1 MARSRKTFSALGAT
15 ALACATLVQAQSN
28 TPQTTPQTTQ
38 QIEIIG
44 TSPLPGQGVSRDVLP
59 YNTQVIRRGTL
70 DAAQADNATD
80 YMARRLPGMQVND
93 IQGSPF
99 QGDLTFRGFRASGVL
114 GASQGLSVYVDG
126 VRVNEP
132 FGDVIN
138 WDLIPEFAIDSMSLI
153 PGANPA
159 FGLNSLGGAL
169 SFTTASGASA
179 PGLRGEAMLGSF
191 SRKTASLSHGGQHAD
206 GWSHYVGFGVFDEI
220 GWREHSPSRLGNVV
234 AKLAHNGDAGELS
247 LNLLLGRSKLVG
259 NNLTPQFTFDNNGAR
274 TPDLGVLQPRAVY
287 NFPDETRNSV
297 NQGSLKWRQSIG
309 DDATFEALAYVRKT
323 RRRGVNGDEAQ
334 DTSVVIDGTPVTASF
349 NRLDARQRAVGA
361 ALALSGHNGDHQW
374 QVGASLD
381 AARVRFDQT
390 EQEAVFDDSRGVVA
404 LSEPAELS
412 AAVRGNSRAL
422 GVYATDTW
430 RVAPRTHLTGTL
442 RINQA
447 RVSNTLTTV
456 DDQTSTA
463 TQKPREQFSYRS
475 ANPALGVAHQLE
487 NGPTLF
493 INRARN
499 NRVPTVIELGC
510 ADPDQ
515 PCRLPAGLQSD
526 PYLKQ
531 VVAVTTETGL
541 RFGNAESGRGSLT
554 LFRTDSRDDILF
566 RSVSVVGQLGYFQ
579 NFPRTRNQGL
589 DVELSKRLGD
599 WNLGIAYSALQAT
612 YRADGTLRLGT
623 RNVQIAPG
631 TRIAGLPR
639 QMFKTSVDWQAGHG
653 VTLGVDLQALSRRVV
668 AGNEDGRIEDG
679 NDQRVDFSLAGYAL
693 INLRASWKPESSKGL
708 ELFARV
714 TNALDRS
721 HASYG
726 AIGQTVFDAQGRYTG
741 DDSNAVFVAPG
752 APRALS
758 LGVRWQF

>member
-1 MARSRKTFSALGAT
+1 VRDARRMHSCLGAM
-15 ALACATLVQAQSN
+15 ALACAAAVQAQ
-28 TPQTTPQTTQ
+28 PQSPAQ
-38 QIEIIG
+38 QQVEIIG

-59 YNTQVIRRGTL
+59 YNTQVVRRGTL

-138 WDLIPEFAIDSMSLI
+138 WDLIPEFAIDSMSLV

-179 PGLRGEAMLGSF
+179 PGLRGELALGSF
-191 SRKTASLSHGGQHAD
+191 SRKTASLSHGGQHAE
-206 GWSHYVGFGVFDEI
+206 GWSHYVGVGLFDES
-220 GWREHSPSRLGNVV
+220 GWREHSPSRLGNLV
-234 AKLAHNGDAGELS
+234 AKLAHSGDAGDLS
-247 LNLLLGRSKLVG
+247 LNVLVGRSKLVG
-259 NNLTPQFTFDNNGAR
+259 NNLTPQFTFDGNGAR

-287 NFPDETRNSV
+287 NHPDETRNSV
-297 NQGSLKWRQSIG
+297 RQASLKWRQSID
-309 DDATFEALAYVRKT
+309 DDATFEALAYARHT

-334 DTSVVIDGTPVTASF
+334 DTSVVIDGTSVTASF
-349 NRLDARQRAVGA
+349 NRLEARQRAVGA
-361 ALALSGHNGDHQW
+361 AMALSRRGGNHQW
-374 QVGASLD
+374 QVGASAD

-390 EQEAVFDDSRGVVA
+390 EQEAVFDASRGVVA
-404 LSEPAELS
+404 LREPAEPS

-430 RVAPRTHLTGTL
+430 RIAPRTHLTGTL
-442 RINQA
+442 RINHA
-447 RVSNTLTTV
+447 RLSNTLTTV
-456 DDQTSTA
+456 DDQTSIA
-463 TQKPREQFSYRS
+463 TEQPREQFSYRS
-475 ANPALGVAHQLE
+475 ANPALGVAHQLD

-493 INRARN
+493 VNIARN

-510 ADPDQ
+510 ADAAQ

-541 RFGNAESGRGSLT
+541 RFGSTESWRGSLT
-554 LFRTDSRDDILF
+554 LFRTDNRDDILF

-579 NFPRTRNQGL
+579 NFPRTRHQGL
-589 DVELSKRLGD
+589 DIELSKRLGD
-599 WNLGIAYSALQAT
+599 WDLGLAYSALQAT

-623 RNVQIAPG
+623 RNVQITPG

-639 QMFKTSVDWQAGHG
+639 QLFKASADWRAGDG
-653 VTLGVDLQALSRRVV
+653 LTVGADVQALSRRVV

-679 NDQRVDFSLAGYAL
+679 NAQRVDFSLAGYAL
-693 INLRASWKPESSKGL
+693 VNLRASWKPEPAKGL
-708 ELFARV
+708 ELFARI
-714 TNALDRS
+714 TNAAGRG

-726 AIGQTVFDAQGRYTG
+726 AIGQTVFDAQGHYTG
-741 DDSNAVFVAPG
+741 DESNAVFVAPG
-752 APRALS
+752 APRAFA
-758 LGVRWQF
+758 LGVRWAY